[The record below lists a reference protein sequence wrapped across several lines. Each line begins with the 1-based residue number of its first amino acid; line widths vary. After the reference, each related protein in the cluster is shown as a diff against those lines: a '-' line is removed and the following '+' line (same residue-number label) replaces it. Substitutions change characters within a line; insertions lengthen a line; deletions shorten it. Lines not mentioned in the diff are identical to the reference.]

1 MSDSR
6 VLGINGLGR
15 IGKLSL
21 WRHIA
26 GDDFDRIVVNVG
38 RNVGKSLDDVVSYIE
53 KDSTYGRLCHYLGG
67 HKNQPDIT
75 VVSEEQGLIKAYGK
89 EILILREARNPKDI
103 PWRDEGVQVVV
114 DCTGKFVDPN
124 ADADKPGGSLRGHLD
139 AGARVVLQSSA
150 FKAPKGEQPAA
161 DSLMLIEGINDYLFD
176 PTKHKLISA
185 ASCTTTALAHMMR
198 PLLDHDLTERMVTAC
213 MSTVHAAT
221 NSQVVLDAVPGAN
234 AKDLRKTRGALGNVI
249 ITSTNAAAALE
260 QVMPEIGR
268 IGFMADS
275 VRIPIQTGSLI
286 LLNVTFQN
294 VANADGTVDVDRDA
308 INEIFREAEK
318 TSDGLVR
325 FSTRQNVS
333 ADMIG
338 TDAAVTIESTE
349 THSRTGFM
357 NLRVNDDDV
366 RVALTHVKLCGWYDN
381 ELGSYT
387 NRLAGLTAKVSR
399 SL

>member
-1 MSDSR
+1 MADSR
-6 VLGINGLGR
+6 VIGINGLGR
-15 IGKLSL
+15 IGKLSA

-26 GDDFDRIVVNVG
+26 GDQFDTIVINVG
-38 RNVGKSLDDVVSYIE
+38 RQVGKSMEDIAGYLE
-53 KDSTYGRLCHYLGG
+53 KDTTYGRLCHYLGG
-67 HKNQPDIT
+67 WKNEQDIT
-75 VVSEEQGLIKAYGK
+75 VVDEEKGILRAYGK
-89 EILILREARNPKDI
+89 TVHILREARNPKDI
-103 PWRDEGVQVVV
+103 PWRDHGVEVVV
-114 DCTGKFVDPN
+114 DCTGKFVNPN
-124 ADADKPGGSLRGHLD
+124 ADADVQGGSLRGHLE

-150 FKAPKGEQPAA
+150 FKAPKGEAVA
-161 DSLMLIEGINDYLFD
+161 DDALMLIEGINDYQFD
-176 PTKHKLISA
+176 PTKHHLISA

-198 PLLDHDLTERMVTAC
+198 PLLDHDLTERMVTAA

-234 AKDLRKTRGALGNVI
+234 AKDLRKNRGTFNNVI

-260 QVMPEIGR
+260 QVMPEIAS

-275 VRIPIQTGSLI
+275 VRIPVQTGSLI

-294 VANADGTVDVDRDA
+294 LANADGSVDLDRDA
-308 INEIFREAEK
+308 INAIFEEAEK
-318 TSDGLVR
+318 TTNGLVR
-325 FSTRQNVS
+325 FSKRQNVS

-338 TDAAVTIESTE
+338 VDAGVIIESTE

-357 NLRVNDDDV
+357 NLRHRDEDV

-387 NRLAGLTAKVSR
+387 NRLAGLTEQVSR